1 MKGFVRHLKEA
12 WDAIDRLSRR
22 MTNKINESISL

>member
-12 WDAIDRLSRR
+12 LDAIDRLNRR